1 MYSEFSK
8 IETIVKN
15 SILKIALICLISTLI
30 SFFYI
35 SSKPTIETYN
45 AKILFELGSLNRTQ
59 IDGLDALNAI
69 ALSLDKNN
77 ILVKQPFN
85 HSHYLMISSDAD
97 NFEDAK
103 NDLDNFINLILK
115 RHDLMI
121 TKRSSEIY
129 KSIKLLNKEL
139 NINTAETNAS
149 IVLKLIDHED
159 LVNSFTKSK
168 ILKDYGVEKTINVPN
183 KSLAISTGLS
193 IGLLV
198 SLFLVLIQ
206 YIFYSNRKI

>member
-149 IVLKLIDHED
+149 LVLKLIDHED

>member
-139 NINTAETNAS
+139 NINTVETNAS
-149 IVLKLIDHED
+149 LVLKLIDHED

>member
-1 MYSEFSK
+1 MSSEFSK

-30 SFFYI
+30 SFFHT
-35 SSKPTIETYN
+35 SSKSTTESYN

-59 IDGLDALNAI
+59 IDGLDVLNAI

-77 ILVKQPFN
+77 ISVEQPFN
-85 HSHYLMISSDAD
+85 HSHYLMISSNAD

-103 NDLDNFINLILK
+103 NDLDNFINLLLK
-115 RHDLMI
+115 RHDLMV

-129 KSIKLLNKEL
+129 KNIKLLNEEL
-139 NINTAETNAS
+139 TINTAETNS
-149 IVLKLIDHED
+149 GLVLKLIEQED

-168 ILKDYGVEKTINVPN
+168 ILKDYGVNKTINAPD
-183 KSLAISTGLS
+183 KSLAISIGLS
-193 IGLLV
+193 IGLII
-198 SLFLVLIQ
+198 SIFLVLIQ
-206 YIFYSNRKI
+206 YIFYSNREI